1 MENESHSL
9 EFEFEAHTVKNEI
22 IKLIGV
28 GGAGGNAVNYAH
40 NIGINGVNYVIC
52 NTDLQALKDSDVEI
66 KIQLGPR
73 LTEGLGA
80 GNNPEQGRASAEEVI
95 DDINN
100 MLDDTKISII
110 CAGMGGGT
118 GTGAAPVIAK
128 KSKERGILTIAIVNI
143 PNFYEGKPRIK
154 QAVRGLDELYKNV
167 DAIMIIRND
176 AIEEMYGD
184 LRKSEM
190 LHKGDEI
197 MAVAAKGLAEMIS
210 RKALVNVDYA
220 DVRTAMFESGVTL
233 MGSGEAVGPDR
244 ASEAVRKALTSP
256 LLNNRDIHGA
266 KYILVM
272 TYTSH
277 DDEIRASEDKTLHT
291 MLYEEMNNPEEGT
304 IIWGN
309 AFDDTLGETL
319 RVTVIATGF
328 AADWS
333 DLNNDRGRRVELRLD
348 PQTGE
353 VTELESSDDND
364 GLGEITEG
372 SARTVTFQVD
382 NIDTK
387 INALFGS
394 NRDDEKADVY
404 ALDNLLDAKVVTR
417 DALSSELELQKLEDE
432 PAYIRMSRKE

>member
-1 MENESHSL
+1 MENESSPL
-9 EFEFEAHTVKNEI
+9 EFDFETPSVKNEI

-28 GGAGGNAVNYAH
+28 GGAGGNAVNCAH
-40 NIGINGVNYVIC
+40 RIGISGVNYIVC
-52 NTDLQALKDSDVEI
+52 NTDKQALEDSDVEI

-80 GNNPEQGRASAEEVI
+80 GNNPDQGRESAEEVLDEI
-95 DDINN
+95 DK
-100 MLDDTKISII
+100 MLDDTKIAII

-118 GTGAAPVIAK
+118 GTGAAPVVAK
-128 KSKERGILTIAIVNI
+128 KSKEKGILTIGIVNV
-143 PNFYEGKPRIK
+143 PFLYEGRPRIK
-154 QAVRGLDELYKNV
+154 QAVHGLDELYKNV

-184 LRKSEM
+184 LKKSEM

-233 MGSGEAVGPDR
+233 MGSGEASGTDR
-244 ASEAVRKALTSP
+244 AAEAVRKALTSP

-277 DDEIRASEDKTLHT
+277 EYEIRGSEDKILHN
-291 MLYEEMNNPEEGT
+291 MLYEEMSNPEDGT

-309 AFDDTLGETL
+309 AFDDTLGEAL

-333 DLNNDRGRRVELRLD
+333 DLNNNKGRRVELSLD
-348 PQTGE
+348 PETGL
-353 VTELESSDDND
+353 VTELECSDDD
-364 GLGEITEG
+364 EDFSDVEEG

-382 NIDTK
+382 NIDSK
-387 INALFGS
+387 INALFGA
-394 NRDDEKADVY
+394 NRDDDNADDY
-404 ALDNLLDAKVVTR
+404 SIDNLIDAKVMPR
-417 DALSSELELQKLEDE
+417 NDLNSELNLKKLEDE
-432 PAYIRMSRKE
+432 PAYLRMSRKE

>member
-1 MENESHSL
+1 MENESSPL
-9 EFEFEAHTVKNEI
+9 EFDFETPSVKNEI

-28 GGAGGNAVNYAH
+28 GGAGGNAVNCAH
-40 NIGINGVNYVIC
+40 RIGISGVNYIVC
-52 NTDLQALKDSDVEI
+52 NTDKQALEDSDVEI

-80 GNNPEQGRASAEEVI
+80 GNNPDQGRESAEEVLDEI
-95 DDINN
+95 DK
-100 MLDDTKISII
+100 MLEDTKIAII

-118 GTGAAPVIAK
+118 GTGAAPVVAK
-128 KSKERGILTIAIVNI
+128 KSKEKGILTIGIVNV
-143 PNFYEGKPRIK
+143 PFLYEGRPRIK
-154 QAVRGLDELYKNV
+154 QAVHGLDELYKNV

-184 LRKSEM
+184 LKKSEM

-233 MGSGEAVGPDR
+233 MGSGEASGADR
-244 ASEAVRKALTSP
+244 AAEAVRKALTSP

-277 DDEIRASEDKTLHT
+277 EYEIRGSEDKILHN
-291 MLYEEMNNPEEGT
+291 MLYEEMSNPEDGT

-309 AFDDTLGETL
+309 AFDDTLGEAL

-333 DLNNDRGRRVELRLD
+333 DLNNNKGRRVELSLD
-348 PQTGE
+348 PETGV
-353 VTELESSDDND
+353 VTELECSDDD
-364 GLGEITEG
+364 EDFSDIEEG

-382 NIDTK
+382 NIDSK
-387 INALFGS
+387 INALFGA
-394 NRDDEKADVY
+394 NRDDDNADDY
-404 ALDNLLDAKVVTR
+404 SIDNLIDAKVMTR
-417 DALSSELELQKLEDE
+417 NDLTSELNLQKLVDE
-432 PAYIRMSRKE
+432 PAYLRMMKKE